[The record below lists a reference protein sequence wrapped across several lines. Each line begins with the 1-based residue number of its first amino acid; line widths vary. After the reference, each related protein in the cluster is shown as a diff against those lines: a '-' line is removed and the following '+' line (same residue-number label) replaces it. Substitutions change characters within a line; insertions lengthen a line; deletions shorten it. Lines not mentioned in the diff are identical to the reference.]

1 MGNFLG
7 KLFSRKQARHLRE
20 VCFCPAALGLRAER
34 EEPAGRA
41 HVKFSSGLRS
51 FGIFAVGCYS
61 ILDLMLLP
69 DSEKPLEYGFVN
81 VAHMKGGARV
91 PLSHDDLASCYSM
104 CAASKSEGGGDGT
117 DHH

>member
-1 MGNFLG
+1 
-7 KLFSRKQARHLRE
+7 
-20 VCFCPAALGLRAER
+20 
-34 EEPAGRA
+34 
-41 HVKFSSGLRS
+41 
-51 FGIFAVGCYS
+51 
-61 ILDLMLLP
+61 MLLP